1 MDRRKVL
8 VTAPRALAAMARYE
22 EELGAA
28 GCEVVGRHAVERLE
42 EADLLPIV
50 GDIDGIICGDDRITR
65 RVLDAAP
72 RLRVISKWGTGIDSI
87 DVADARRR
95 GIVVCNT
102 PGAFSDP
109 VADTVMGY
117 VLLFARRLDAVAE
130 DMRAGSWRRL
140 PVVSLRE
147 CTLGIFG
154 LGDIGCAVARRAAA
168 FGMRILGVDPN
179 PSAGRIAADLGVV
192 PASLETLLR
201 ESDFVTLHADL
212 RLDNRRMVDAA
223 RIALM
228 KPTAVLINTARGDLV
243 DEGALVSALRDG
255 RIAGAA
261 LDVFHEEP
269 LSADSPLRR
278 LANVYLSPHNANASP
293 AAAERVHAN
302 TIRNLLAGLEA
313 RAR

>member
-1 MDRRKVL
+1 MDRWKVL

-50 GDIDGIICGDDRITR
+50 GDVDGIVCGDDRITR

-117 VLLFARRLDAVAE
+117 VLLFARGLDAMAQ
-130 DMRAGSWRRL
+130 DMRAGLWRRL
-140 PVVSLRE
+140 PLVSLRE
-147 CTLGIFG
+147 CTLGIVG
-154 LGDIGCAVARRAAA
+154 LGDIGCAVARRAAG
-168 FGMRILGVDPN
+168 FGMRVLGVGLDP
-179 PSAGRIAADLGVV
+179 PADMIPAELGVV
-192 PASLETLLR
+192 PASLEALLR
-201 ESDFVTLHADL
+201 DSDFVTLHADL
-212 RLDNRRMVDAA
+212 RLDNRRMVDGA

-228 KPTAVLINTARGDLV
+228 KPTAVLINTARGGLV

-269 LSADSPLRR
+269 LPADSPLRS

-293 AAAERVHAN
+293 AAAERVHAK

-313 RAR
+313 GAR